1 MKLRELFEVKQGKLS
16 KRYQQSTRGLNVYGD
31 AEKANSDYVMYR
43 LSMATAC
50 SDGTTA
56 PIDIDPKTWYG
67 KKKTAHPYT
76 EEEQNML
83 IAGYKAVGASYKDV
97 NKGDMRSQELETT
110 NKVSPVAK
118 PKRNK
123 YGV

>member
-1 MKLRELFEVKQGKLS
+1 MKLRELFEVKQGKLA
-16 KRYQQSTRGLNVYGD
+16 KRYQEPTRGLNTYGD

-43 LSMATAC
+43 LSMAAAC
-50 SDGTTA
+50 SDGTSA
-56 PIDIDPKTWYG
+56 KIDIDPKTWYG

-83 IAGYKAVGASYKDV
+83 IAGYKAVGASYNDM
-97 NKGDMRSQELETT
+97 NKGDMRSKELEST
-110 NKVSPVAK
+110 NTVSPIAK
-118 PKRNK
+118 PKKNK